1 MQPILTLLCIVT
13 ADLLDFSGVISVSSL
28 TDSDFSDSLN
38 CPGIKLF
45 SIINGISQLKI
56 VKSIITH
63 SKISMD
69 GKCK

>member
-1 MQPILTLLCIVT
+1 MG
-13 ADLLDFSGVISVSSL
+13 FISVSSL
-28 TDSDFSDSLN
+28 TNSDFSDSLN

-63 SKISMD
+63 SKSSMG